1 MTTNNN
7 LPMTHKKVNGN
18 VSLYICLA
26 AMGLFCIP
34 AGQRAHA
41 ADAESISASSAYQQ
55 QRITVHGKVL
65 DASGQPVPGASV
77 IEAGTTNGVNTGI
90 DGAFSITV
98 RSGASLEVSCIGYE
112 TVKVSASANMSVTLR
127 EDSEFLDEVVVV
139 GFGTQKKVN
148 MTGSVSAVDVD
159 KAFGSKPITDV
170 SKGLQGVVPGLSIS
184 YSTNDLNASPTMK
197 IRGTGSINGDNS
209 PLILLDGVE
218 VPDLSFVNPDNI
230 KSISVLKEAASSSI
244 YGSRAA
250 WGVVLIT
257 SKDGSAVKDRV
268 SITYSNNFS
277 WNQPIGLPKYI
288 TDKEGILAQLE
299 EGIIAQKNVDGN
311 RIEAFG
317 MFYDTIGAGI
327 SRWFDNYSGNLSN
340 PVYKYGEDYEFID
353 GTPYYYRVSDPN
365 KEIFKTSFSQTHNLT
380 INGNAGKTNYNIS
393 LGYNKNDGTL
403 KAAKKNDVKRYN
415 VNISTNTQVKKWL
428 NIGTKVMYVE
438 KEFEY
443 PYGYEA
449 SNGAMGLLYYSM
461 RFPTFFPFGISD
473 GSKLADGTYAN
484 AKAATGEGL
493 YFRHGNAYVANE
505 SICSSKD
512 QYLTLGGNIKINIAP
527 GLSFYGDYTRGRY
540 NYENRTMRQPYYVAN
555 WSFPSRAAVTTQN
568 FVERTFVSKIMNT
581 YNAYFDYVI
590 DIHKQH
596 NFAVKVGANAED
608 LRYDNQSVKV
618 TGVQNPDMPTLN
630 LTDGKNEGIVNESL
644 RHRATAGFFGR
655 INYNYKEK
663 YLLEVNGRYDGSSS
677 FRAGK
682 QWAFFS
688 SASAGYRISEENFW
702 QNIKPYVPTL
712 KIRAS
717 YGSVGN
723 QALSSWYPY
732 ISTMSTKDV
741 SWVGTDMNKVS
752 TTSTPAAINAD
763 MTWEKIRTLDLGFDA
778 GFFNNELN
786 VSFDWYQRR
795 NIGMLVAGNEIIR
808 YAGIETAPLENGGNL
823 KTNGWELQIDYNHS
837 FNKDLAVYGT
847 FTLSD
852 AKSEITKWNNT
863 TGALN
868 GWYKGKQIGEIWGF
882 TTDRYFNS
890 SDLDADGNLKSSIP
904 DQSYLQNG
912 SFRFG
917 AGDIKYKDLD
927 DNGKIDTGNGTI
939 DNHGD
944 LKRIGNQLPRYE
956 YSLRLGAMFKGID
969 FEILFQGVGKRDMWT
984 TSSLFIPHAAGAQ
997 MNIFENQLD
1006 YWTEDNQNAKFPR
1019 PYVNGTFGSLSGLPG
1034 NSGINNFAP
1043 QTKYLNNLAYLRIK
1057 NLTVGYTIPQKL
1069 TRKLYVEKL
1078 RFYFSAQ
1085 NLFTFDHIDGVMDPE
1100 CTGGWSS
1107 TFTNGI
1113 DMTYAGRAMPF
1124 NRQWTCGLQITF

>member
-1 MTTNNN
+1 MI
-7 LPMTHKKVNGN
+7 HEKKNGN
-18 VSLYICLA
+18 VKLYICLA
-26 AMGLFCIP
+26 AALCAYLPTGVSMY
-34 AGQRAHA
+34 AARA
-41 ADAESISASSAYQQ
+41 EKPSASNVYQQ
-55 QRITVHGKVL
+55 TRILVSGRIL
-65 DASGQPVPGASV
+65 DSSGQPVPGASV
-77 IEAGTTNGVNTGI
+77 IEKGTTNGVNTDI
-90 DGAFSITV
+90 DGKFTISV
-98 RSGASLEVSCIGYE
+98 KSGSSLEVSCIGYE
-112 TVKVSASANMSVTLR
+112 TVSVAASENMSVTLK
-127 EDSEFLDEVVVV
+127 EDTQFLDEVVVV

-148 MTGSVSAVDVD
+148 MTGSVAAVDVD

-170 SKGLQGVVPGLSIS
+170 SKGLQGVVPGLSITYNS
-184 YSTNDLNASPTMK
+184 NDLNASPTMK
-197 IRGTGSINGDNS
+197 IRGTGSINGDNT

-230 KSISVLKEAASSSI
+230 KSISVLKDAASASI

-257 SKDGSAVKDRV
+257 SKDGSAVKDKV

-288 TDKEGILAQLE
+288 TDKEGVLAQLE
-299 EGIIAQKNVDGN
+299 EGMLAQKNVDGS

-317 MFYDTIGAGI
+317 MYYDTIGKGI
-327 SRWFDNYSGNLSN
+327 TTWFDKYSGNLSN
-340 PVYKYGEDYEFID
+340 PVYKYGEDYEFIE

-365 KEIFKTSFSQTHNLT
+365 KEIFKTSFSQTHNLSV
-380 INGNAGKTNYNIS
+380 NGNTGKTNYNIG
-393 LGYNKNDGTL
+393 LGYTMNDGTL

-415 VNISTNTQVKKWL
+415 LNLSTNTQVKNWL

-438 KEFEY
+438 KEYEY
-443 PYGYEA
+443 PYGY
-449 SNGAMGLLYYSM
+449 SQSKGATGLLYYVM

-473 GSKLADGTYAN
+473 GSKLADGTYASDS
-484 AKAATGEGL
+484 AATGEGL

-512 QYLTLGGNIKINIAP
+512 QYLTLGGNVRINLAP

-540 NYENRTMRQPYYVAN
+540 NYENRSMRQPYYVAN
-555 WSFPSRAAVTTQN
+555 WSFPKKAAVTTNDFLQRN
-568 FVERTFVSKIMNT
+568 YVSKITNT
-581 YNAYFDYVI
+581 YNAYFDYLF
-590 DIHKQH
+590 DIQKQH
-596 NFAVKVGANAED
+596 NFAIKVGANAED

-618 TGVQNPDMPTLN
+618 NGVQDVEHPTLN
-630 LTDGKNEGIVNESL
+630 LTDGKNEGIVDESL

-663 YLLEVNGRYDGSSS
+663 YLLELNGRYDGSSS
-677 FRAGK
+677 FRTGK

-688 SASAGYRISEENFW
+688 SASAGYRISEEKFW
-702 QNIKPYVPTL
+702 TNIKPYVPTL
-712 KIRAS
+712 KVRAS

-723 QALSSWYPY
+723 QALESWYPY
-732 ISTMSTKDV
+732 ISTMATETV
-741 SWVGTDMNKVS
+741 SWIGTDMNHVS
-752 TTSTPAAINAD
+752 TTTTPSAVNPD
-763 MTWEKIRTLDLGFDA
+763 MTWEKIRTLDIGFDA

-786 VSFDWYQRR
+786 VTFDWYQRR
-795 NIGMLVAGNEIIR
+795 NVGMLVAGNEIVR
-808 YAGIETAPLENGGNL
+808 YAGIAVAPLENGGDM
-823 KTNGWELQIDYNHS
+823 KTNGWELQIDYNHA
-837 FNKDLAVYGT
+837 FNKDFAIYGT

-868 GWYKGKQIGEIWGF
+868 SWYKGKKLGEIWGF
-882 TTDRYFNS
+882 ETDRYFNS
-890 SDLDADGNLKSSIP
+890 SDVNQDGTLKTGTP

-917 AGDIKYKDLD
+917 AGDIKYKDLNKD
-927 DNGKIDTGNGTI
+927 GKIDTGKGTI
-939 DNHGD
+939 DDHGD

-956 YSLRLGAMFKGID
+956 YSLRVGAMLKGFD
-969 FEILFQGVGKRDMWT
+969 VEVLLQGVGKRDMWS

-1006 YWTEDNQNAKFPR
+1006 YWTESNQNARFPR
-1019 PYVNGTFGSLSGLPG
+1019 PYINGAFGSLSGLPG
-1034 NSGINNFAP
+1034 NSGCNNFAP

-1057 NLTVGYTIPQKL
+1057 NFTVGYTLPQNL
-1069 TRKLYVEKL
+1069 TRKIFVEKL

-1100 CTGGWSS
+1100 CTGGSS
-1107 TFTNGI
+1107 KSYTNGM
-1113 DMTYAGRAMPF
+1113 DMTMAGRAMPF
-1124 NRQWTCGLQITF
+1124 NRQWSCGLQITF

>member
-1 MTTNNN
+1 MI
-7 LPMTHKKVNGN
+7 HEKKNGN
-18 VSLYICLA
+18 VKLYICLA
-26 AMGLFCIP
+26 AALCAYLPTGVNMY
-34 AGQRAHA
+34 AARA
-41 ADAESISASSAYQQ
+41 EKPSASNVYQQ
-55 QRITVHGKVL
+55 TRILVSGRIL
-65 DASGQPVPGASV
+65 DSSGQPVPGASI
-77 IEAGTTNGVNTGI
+77 IEKGTTNGVNTDI
-90 DGAFSITV
+90 DGKFTISV
-98 RSGASLEVSCIGYE
+98 KSGSSLEVSCIGYE
-112 TVKVSASANMSVTLR
+112 TVSVAASENLSVTLR
-127 EDSEFLDEVVVV
+127 EDTQFLDEVVVV

-148 MTGSVSAVDVD
+148 MTGSVAAVDVD

-170 SKGLQGVVPGLSIS
+170 SKGLQGVVPGLSITYNS
-184 YSTNDLNASPTMK
+184 NDLNASPTMK
-197 IRGTGSINGDNS
+197 IRGTGSINGDNT

-230 KSISVLKEAASSSI
+230 KSISVLKDAASASI

-257 SKDGSAVKDRV
+257 SKDGSAVKDKV

-288 TDKEGILAQLE
+288 TDKEGVLAQLE
-299 EGIIAQKNVDGN
+299 EGMLAQKNVDGS

-317 MFYDTIGAGI
+317 MYYDTIGKGI
-327 SRWFDNYSGNLSN
+327 TTWFDKYSGNLSN
-340 PVYKYGEDYEFID
+340 PVYKYGEDYEFIE

-365 KEIFKTSFSQTHNLT
+365 KEIFKTSFSQTHNLSV
-380 INGNAGKTNYNIS
+380 NGNTGKTNYNIG
-393 LGYNKNDGTL
+393 LGYTMNDGTL

-415 VNISTNTQVKKWL
+415 LNLSTNTQVKNWL

-438 KEFEY
+438 KEYEY
-443 PYGYEA
+443 PYGY
-449 SNGAMGLLYYSM
+449 SQSKGATGLLYYVM

-473 GSKLADGTYAN
+473 GSKLADGTYASDS
-484 AKAATGEGL
+484 AATGEGL

-512 QYLTLGGNIKINIAP
+512 QYLTLGGNVRINLAP

-540 NYENRTMRQPYYVAN
+540 NYENRSMRQPYYVAN
-555 WSFPSRAAVTTQN
+555 WSFPKKAAVTTN
-568 FVERTFVSKIMNT
+568 DFLERTYVSKITNT
-581 YNAYFDYVI
+581 YNAYFDYLF
-590 DIHKQH
+590 DIQKQH
-596 NFAVKVGANAED
+596 NFAIKVGANAED

-618 TGVQNPDMPTLN
+618 NGVQDVEHPTLN
-630 LTDGKNEGIVNESL
+630 LTDGKNEGIVDESL

-663 YLLEVNGRYDGSSS
+663 YLLELNGRYDGSSS
-677 FRAGK
+677 FRTGK

-688 SASAGYRISEENFW
+688 SASAGYRISEEKFW
-702 QNIKPYVPTL
+702 TNIKPYVPTL
-712 KIRAS
+712 KVRAS

-723 QALSSWYPY
+723 QALESWYPY
-732 ISTMSTKDV
+732 ISTMATETV
-741 SWVGTDMNKVS
+741 SWIGTDMNQVS
-752 TTSTPAAINAD
+752 TTTTPSAVNPD
-763 MTWEKIRTLDLGFDA
+763 MTWEKIRTLDIGFDA

-786 VSFDWYQRR
+786 VTFDWYQRR
-795 NIGMLVAGNEIIR
+795 NVGMLVAGNEIVR
-808 YAGIETAPLENGGNL
+808 YAGIAVAPLENGGDM
-823 KTNGWELQIDYNHS
+823 KTNGWELQIDYNHA
-837 FNKDLAVYGT
+837 FNKDFAIYGT

-868 GWYKGKQIGEIWGF
+868 SWYKGKKLGEIWGF
-882 TTDRYFNS
+882 ETDRYFNS
-890 SDLDADGNLKSSIP
+890 SDVNPDGTLKTGTP

-917 AGDIKYKDLD
+917 AGDIKYKDLNKD
-927 DNGKIDTGNGTI
+927 GKIDTGKGTI
-939 DNHGD
+939 DDHGD

-956 YSLRLGAMFKGID
+956 YSLRVGAMLKGFD
-969 FEILFQGVGKRDMWT
+969 VEVLLQGVGKRDMWS

-1006 YWTEDNQNAKFPR
+1006 YWTESNQNARFPR
-1019 PYVNGTFGSLSGLPG
+1019 PYINGDFGSLSGLPG
-1034 NSGINNFAP
+1034 NSGCNNFAP

-1057 NLTVGYTIPQKL
+1057 NFTVGYTLPQNL
-1069 TRKLYVEKL
+1069 TRKIFVEKL

-1100 CTGGWSS
+1100 CTGGSS
-1107 TFTNGI
+1107 KSYTNGM
-1113 DMTYAGRAMPF
+1113 DMTMAGRAMPF
-1124 NRQWTCGLQITF
+1124 NRQWSCGLQITF